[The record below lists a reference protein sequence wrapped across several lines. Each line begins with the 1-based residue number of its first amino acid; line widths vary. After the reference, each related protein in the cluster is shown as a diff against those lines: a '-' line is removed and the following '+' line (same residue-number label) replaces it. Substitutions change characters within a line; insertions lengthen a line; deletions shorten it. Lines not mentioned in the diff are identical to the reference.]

1 MSHLNASASGGAA
14 SRGPTEHAADLFDRY
29 RTFSRGG
36 SYQWMSEQGSNAKD
50 RNTLLR
56 SFLTGVA
63 LSACILHT
71 LEIAPGSVAD
81 RCCSN
86 RMFRPSVHPSFIS
99 SPRRVVNPQRSFRV
113 VFGERH
119 HDADSPYLVGLLR
132 AGRNRP
138 NGYSTTDKGDELA
151 PPHSI

>member
-1 MSHLNASASGGAA
+1 MHPHQAVQLVAVRLNM
-14 SRGPTEHAADLFDRY
+14 RQNIFDRY

-99 SPRRVVNPQRSFRV
+99 SPRSVVTRSEASGSASANAIMTPIRRIWSDCCARAAI
-113 VFGERH
+113 GH
-119 HDADSPYLVGLLR
+119 ATAAPLSSADHRIGSR
-132 AGRNRP
+132 
-138 NGYSTTDKGDELA
+138 E
-151 PPHSI
+151 

>member
-1 MSHLNASASGGAA
+1 MHPHQAVQLVAIRLNM
-14 SRGPTEHAADLFDRY
+14 RQNIFDRY